1 MSKSQKNICIL
12 VCLLI
17 LLILLCTLT
26 HMSSIKVSKPTTP
39 ANATDAQNVVAPVT
53 QPSIDFTIT
62 KVNQTVTLR
71 GNLDQQSSH
80 DRLVNALPTNDLT
93 KEVHLNAQRAP
104 ADEVIALT
112 EQLLVPFM
120 ATYQQGSIRYH
131 EGQLS
136 VDGTVSSRADKNRIA
151 NLLANSTIPSVDN
164 TKVLEPTPV
173 EVPLPDTPVETPEVT
188 DPMEVN
194 ETRIPNVP
202 EVNPSLPTVPEV
214 NVTLPEPPTPPAVP
228 EVTASVEVNESSIP
242 SVPEVNLSLPSVP
255 EVEAE
260 VPKPESEEIQAI
272 EAEIQKII
280 DFENINFEL
289 DKAELTPQ
297 SRETLQKIADILKE
311 NSQVRV
317 EIGGHTD
324 SSGDDQHN
332 LTLSQQRVDRVKQEL
347 ILLQIEESRLT
358 SVGYGETRPLVPN
371 DTQENRKKNRRV
383 EFNIIG
389 E

>member
-26 HMSSIKVSKPTTP
+26 HMSSVKVSKPAP
-39 ANATDAQNVVAPVT
+39 ANATDAQSVVAPVT

-62 KVNQTVTLR
+62 KADQTVTLR

-80 DRLVNALPTNDLT
+80 DRLVNALPTNNLT

-136 VDGTVSSRADKNRIA
+136 IDGTVSSRADKNRIA

-164 TKVLEPTPV
+164 TKVVEPAPV
-173 EVPLPDTPVETPEVT
+173 EVPAPNTPVEIPEVT
-188 DPMEVN
+188 ASPVEIAEITTSVDVN
-194 ETRIPNVP
+194 ETSIPSVP
-202 EVNPSLPTVPEV
+202 EVNPSLPAVPEV

-228 EVTASVEVNESSIP
+228 EV
-242 SVPEVNLSLPSVP
+242 
-255 EVEAE
+255 EAE
-260 VPKPESEEIQAI
+260 VPQPESEEIQAI